1 MLDIYK
7 HLRILLRILLETN
20 KQTKEVKKKYTDTWK
35 GYLMRQQQNDANL
48 QDKNFSTGVLNAVL
62 LGSDSMS
69 EM

>member
-7 HLRILLRILLETN
+7 HLRILLKILLETN

-48 QDKNFSTGVLNAVL
+48 QDKISLRVF
-62 LGSDSMS
+62 
-69 EM
+69 

>member
-1 MLDIYK
+1 
-7 HLRILLRILLETN
+7 
-20 KQTKEVKKKYTDTWK
+20 
-35 GYLMRQQQNDANL
+35 MRQQQNDANL